1 MIPVS
6 EQFISFQ
13 GEGPF
18 TGRRAVFLRTHA
30 CNLLCGGGKFAKS
43 ATWICDTI
51 PVFTKIQNRYAPEAL
66 LQEWNDKGW
75 CAVLQAGA
83 HLVITGGE
91 PLLHERQRELLPFL
105 RLLNSPLP
113 PGEGQG
119 EGVFTEVE
127 TNGTLAPLPEFD
139 AHIQH
144 YNCSPKLANSGM
156 PRDQR
161 LIPDV
166 IRWHCDSEKSI
177 YKFVIASP
185 NDVAELMADFIT
197 PFNVPTH
204 KVWLM
209 PAAST
214 RAELLERGPIVAQI
228 AALHGWN
235 FSNRLH
241 ILLYDQTTG
250 V

>member
-18 TGRRAVFLRTHA
+18 TGHRAVFLRTHA
-30 CNLLCGGGKFAKS
+30 CNLLCGGGKFAKD

-51 PVFTKIQNRYAPEAL
+51 PVFTQIQNRYEPEAL
-66 LQEWNDKGW
+66 LQEWHDKGW
-75 CAVLQAGA
+75 WAGLQAGA

-91 PLLHERQRELLPFL
+91 PLMPERQRELIPFL
-105 RLLNSPLP
+105 KLLSKDI
-113 PGEGQG
+113 
-119 EGVFTEVE
+119 VIEVE
-127 TNGTLAPLPEFD
+127 TNGTLIPSPEFD

-161 LIPDV
+161 LIPNV
-166 IRWHCDSEKSI
+166 IHWHRDSAKSI
-177 YKFVIASP
+177 FKFVIVSP
-185 NDVAELMADFIT
+185 GDVAELMADFIT
-197 PFNVPTH
+197 PFNIPAH

-214 RAELLERGPIVAQI
+214 RHELLERGPVVAQI
-228 AALHGWN
+228 AAQHDWN